1 MSQNLTV
8 SGGFFAN
15 GLSVATGLAAAV
27 ILIIGL
33 IILIRGRGQSNT
45 GLFFTFTFATASW
58 MYCYARMYSAPD
70 SDTAVWWARAGFM
83 VVSFLPP
90 AAFEFVADHFG
101 RRRKPLRA
109 VTPVLWVLFGSL
121 GVIAATT
128 AFFVPRVRKYDWGFY
143 PVANSRTVLL
153 IALYTALI
161 IPTMLLLWHAY
172 KRSEGKARERA
183 GTLLLAFVLGS
194 FGFADFLPSLG
205 YDTYPVGYMAV
216 LAFVI
221 VAASSLWREQLID
234 LTPEYASSQI
244 LETMKSA
251 VIVLD
256 LDGRIRVINS
266 AASIMLGYSSNDLV
280 GVHVRKILDE
290 EEHTSTKRL
299 LNSSGVLEQNMGW
312 RNAEG
317 ARIDVLAS
325 SSIVRD
331 DDGVPVGVVYVA
343 ADYTER
349 KKAELAVRESEH
361 RYRMLFDSNPIPM
374 WVYDFETLRFVAVN
388 NAALRNYGYTREE
401 FLDLRITDVRP
412 QEEVPAVLDLLPKLP
427 PTVGP
432 SMFRHM
438 KKDGT
443 IIDVDVS
450 SFEFTSGGRR
460 MRLVIAHDVTEQRRS
475 EALLRESESRYR
487 LLFERNLAGV
497 FRSTFDGKFLDC
509 NEACA
514 RVFGYETR
522 EEFLQQPAE
531 SVYFDPGERLRLM
544 NVLRESK
551 TINNHEIRLRRRDGS
566 AVWVLGNM
574 NLLDEPQGDAAVI
587 EGTIIDITDRKYA
600 QEQIEYQAYHDVL
613 TGLPNRLL
621 FRDRITIALAHARRS
636 NRTVAVMFLDLDDFK
651 VVNDTLGHTIG
662 DRLLQATAVR
672 LVNSVRAEDTV
683 ARMGGDEFTVLLAD
697 VGDGR
702 GASTVARKILDA
714 IHHPVNIDGHELSIT
729 TSIGLALFPGD
740 GFDAEAL
747 LRNADRAMYRAK
759 QLGRNNYQYATP
771 PPFDDRYTLE
781 RRLKQA
787 LERDEFVLHYQPI
800 VEITS
805 NRLVGAEAL
814 LRWNDPIRG
823 ILQPDVFVSAAEES
837 DLVYEVGEWVLRTA
851 CEQMKKWHEL
861 GHPKLR
867 ISVNLS
873 ARQFQQRDLPSIVA
887 RILNE
892 TGLSAE
898 FLDLEITESTAMGNP
913 DLSLVTMRALK
924 AMGVRIS
931 IDDFGTGHSSL
942 SYLKRFPIDTV
953 KIDQEFVRDLTG
965 DANDRA
971 IITAVVSMAR
981 ALRLRVIAEGVE
993 TQEQLNFLQN
1003 EQCAE
1008 MQGFLYSRP
1017 VGAAEFEK
1025 GLSHMPDKTG
1035 AEFKRAD
1042 A

>member
-1 MSQNLTV
+1 V
-8 SGGFFAN
+8 SGGFFSN
-15 GLSVATGLAAAV
+15 GLAVATGLTAAA
-27 ILIIGL
+27 ILVIGL
-33 IILIRGRGQSNT
+33 IILVRGRGLSNT
-45 GLFFTFTFATASW
+45 GLFFTFTFAVAGW
-58 MYCYARMYSAPD
+58 MYCFTRMYAAPD
-70 SDTAVWWARAGFM
+70 ADTALWWARAGYL
-83 VVSFLPP
+83 VASFLP
-90 AAFEFVADHFG
+90 AASFEFVADHFG

-109 VTPVLWVLFGSL
+109 VSPVLWVLFGAL

-128 AFFVPRVRKYDWGFY
+128 SFFIPRVIRYDWGFY
-143 PVANSRTVLL
+143 PAANSRTMVLVAFYAAAV
-153 IALYTALI
+153 IAA
-161 IPTMLLLWHAY
+161 MLLLLSAY
-172 KRSEGKARERA
+172 RRSEGKARERA

-194 FGFADFLPSLG
+194 FAAADFLPSLG

-216 LAFVI
+216 LALVI
-221 VAASSLWREQLID
+221 VAASALWSEQLID

-244 LETMKSA
+244 LATMKNA

-256 LDGRIRVINS
+256 LDGRIRVVNS
-266 AASIMLGYSSNDLV
+266 AACIMLGYTSNDLV
-280 GVHVRKILDE
+280 GVHVRKILDVD
-290 EEHTSTKRL
+290 EHTSTKRL
-299 LNSSGVLEQNMGW
+299 LNSSGVLEQNLVW
-312 RNAEG
+312 RTAEG
-317 ARIDVLAS
+317 NRLDVLAS

-349 KKAELAVRESEH
+349 KKAEVALRESEH

-374 WVYDFETLRFVAVN
+374 WVYDFETLRFIAVN
-388 NAALRNYGYTREE
+388 DAAVRHYGYSREE
-401 FLDLRITDVRP
+401 FLTLKIIDIRP
-412 QEEVPAVLDLLPKLP
+412 ADEIPAVLDLLPKLP
-427 PTVGP
+427 PSVGP

-460 MRLVIAHDVTEQRRS
+460 VRLVIANDVTEQKRA
-475 EALLRESESRYR
+475 EAMLRESESRYR

-497 FRSTFDGKFLDC
+497 FRSTPEGRFLDC

-514 RVFGYETR
+514 RMFGYDTR
-522 EEFLQQPAE
+522 EEFIQQPAA
-531 SVYFDPGERLRLM
+531 SVYFERSERDRIMEL
-544 NVLRESK
+544 LREQKS
-551 TINNHEIRLRRRDGS
+551 ISNYEIRLRKKDGT
-566 AVWVLGNM
+566 ALWVLGNM
-574 NLLDEPQGDAAVI
+574 NLLEEAQGGAPVI

-600 QEQIEYQAYHDVL
+600 QEQIEYQAYHDAL

-621 FRDRITIALAHARRS
+621 FRDRITIALAHARRT

-651 VVNDTLGHTIG
+651 TVNDTLGHTIG

-714 IHHPVNIDGHELSIT
+714 IHHPVNIDGHELTIT

-787 LERDEFVLHYQPI
+787 LDRDEFVLHYQPI
-800 VEITS
+800 VEITT

-823 ILQPDVFVSAAEES
+823 ILHPDLFVSAAEES
-837 DLVYEVGEWVLRTA
+837 DLVYDIGEWVLRNA
-851 CEQMKKWHEL
+851 CGQMKHWHDL

-873 ARQFQQRDLPSIVA
+873 ARQFQQRDLPAIIA
-887 RILNE
+887 RILRE
-892 TGLSAE
+892 AGLGAE

-924 AMGVRIS
+924 EMGVRIS

-965 DANDRA
+965 DPNDRA

-993 TQEQLNFLQN
+993 TQEQLTFLQN

-1008 MQGFLYSRP
+1008 MQGFLYSKP
-1017 VGAAEFEK
+1017 VPPADFEK
-1025 GLSHMPDKTG
+1025 GLKQMPDDLG
-1035 AEFKRAD
+1035 AGFTRAN
-1042 A
+1042 AT